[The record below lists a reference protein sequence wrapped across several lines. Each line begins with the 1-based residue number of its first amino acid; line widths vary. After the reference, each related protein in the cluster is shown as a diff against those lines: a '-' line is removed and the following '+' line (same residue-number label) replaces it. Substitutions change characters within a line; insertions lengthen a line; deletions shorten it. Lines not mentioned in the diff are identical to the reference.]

1 MTVTTLMPDAG
12 APLLLHIGANALL
25 FAHIAGGSV
34 AIAAGYVAV
43 TAKKGRRLHQLAG
56 TTFFIA
62 MLVMTGVAAATA
74 PFLDAKWT
82 NTTAAVFTFYLTVT
96 GWMAIRRRPAEV
108 GRFERVAVLVPL
120 GIIAMAA
127 VLGVVHAGSPRL
139 SGFSTVFAFAAIS
152 ALAAACDLGMIRQ
165 GGLAGPARLA
175 RHLWRMGAAFFVATG
190 SFFIGQQ
197 RQFPEAW
204 QGSPIWLI
212 PAFAPLGFLAFWMV
226 RVRLLPALRQRAR
239 TRPAAA

>member
-43 TAKKGRRLHQLAG
+43 TAKKGGRLHRVAG
-56 TTFFIA
+56 TTFFLA
-62 MLVMTGVAAATA
+62 MLTMTGVAALTA
-74 PFLDAKWT
+74 PFIDSKWT

-96 GWMAIRRRPAEV
+96 GWAAIRRRPGEV
-108 GRFERVAVLVPL
+108 GRFERVAVAIPL

-127 VLGVVHAGSPRL
+127 VLGVLYAGTSRL
-139 SGFSTVFAFAAIS
+139 GGFSTVFLFAGLS
-152 ALAAACDLGMIRQ
+152 TLAATCDLSVIRR
-165 GGLAGPARLA
+165 GGLAGPARTA
-175 RHLWRMGAAFFVATG
+175 RHLWRMGLAFFVATG
-190 SFFIGQQ
+190 SFFMGQQ

-204 QGSPIWLI
+204 QGHPIWLI
-212 PAFAPLGFLAFWMV
+212 PAFAPLAFLAFWMV
-226 RVRLLPALRQRAR
+226 RVRLLPWLRSRRRQ
-239 TRPAAA
+239 AAMA

>member
-62 MLVMTGVAAATA
+62 MLTMAGVAAVTA

-82 NTTAAVFTFYLTVT
+82 NTTAAVFALYLTTT
-96 GWMAIRRRPAEV
+96 GWAAVRRPAGEV
-108 GRFERVAVLVPL
+108 GRFERIAVAVPL

-127 VLGVVHAGSPRL
+127 ALAIAYAGSPRI
-139 SGFSTVFAFAAIS
+139 GAFSTVFAFAAFCT
-152 ALAAACDLGMIRQ
+152 LAAACDIAMIRQ
-165 GGLAGPARLA
+165 GGLRGPARTA

-190 SFFIGQQ
+190 SFFLGQQ

-204 QGSPIWLI
+204 QGQPIWLV
-212 PAFAPLGFLAFWMV
+212 PALTPLAILAFWMV
-226 RVRLLPALRQRAR
+226 KVRLIPALRQRR
-239 TRPAAA
+239 RRPVIA

>member
-43 TAKKGRRLHQLAG
+43 TAKKGRRLHQVAG
-56 TTFFIA
+56 TTFFLA
-62 MLVMTGVAAATA
+62 MLTMTGVAAVTA

-96 GWMAIRRRPAEV
+96 GWAAIRRRPGEV
-108 GRFERVAVLVPL
+108 GRFERVAVAIPL

-127 VLGVVHAGSPRL
+127 VLGVIYAGSPRL
-139 SGFSTVFAFAAIS
+139 SGFSTVFGFAVIC
-152 ALAAACDLGMIRQ
+152 ALAAAGDLGMIRR
-165 GGLAGPARLA
+165 GGLIGPARIA
-175 RHLWRMGAAFFVATG
+175 RHLWRMGAAFFVAAG
-190 SFFIGQQ
+190 SFFLGQQ

-204 QGSPIWLI
+204 QGHPIWLI
-212 PAFAPLGFLAFWMV
+212 PALTPLAFLAFWMIRV
-226 RVRLLPALRQRAR
+226 RVIPALRARRPRA
-239 TRPAAA
+239 AIA